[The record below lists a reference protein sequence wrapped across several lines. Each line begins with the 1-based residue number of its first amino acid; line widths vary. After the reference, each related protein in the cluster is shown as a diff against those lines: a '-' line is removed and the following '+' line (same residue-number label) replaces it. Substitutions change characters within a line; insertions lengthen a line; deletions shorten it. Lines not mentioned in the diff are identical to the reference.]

1 MGNEAIALGLG
12 ALYLLSKG
20 MIGGNGKPEPEP
32 TEPGSSCDELNQIR
46 DEKITYSER
55 ECNNEAG
62 YFYFTTGE
70 TCGTYTSRCVVCEA
84 GYHHDPLTQRC
95 ETDYPSENVPCTAGQ
110 YRDTSGLCVDVSPGA
125 SGCTPGCEEDFYG
138 NCVCH
143 GVPEEKPADTSP
155 GCPHTCVE
163 EAGRCWCAGDNGE
176 PTQPTPEPTVTP
188 EPEYPGDND
197 PYGIDDVYI
206 PPTPRQTYIPAH
218 DGLYE

>member
-20 MIGGNGKPEPEP
+20 LPGNGKPEPP
-32 TEPGSSCDELNQIR
+32 QPDTSCDELNQIR

-55 ECNNEAG
+55 ECNNEGG

-70 TCGTYTSRCVVCEA
+70 TCGTYNSRCVVCEA

-110 YRDTSGLCVDVSPGA
+110 YRDTSGLCVDVQPGE
-125 SGCTPGCEEDFYG
+125 SGCTPGCVEDEPYG

-143 GVPEEKPADTSP
+143 GVPTKEPEPEISS
-155 GCPHTCVE
+155 CPNTCVE
-163 EAGRCWCAGDNGE
+163 VAGECYCHPDPDE
-176 PTQPTPEPTVTP
+176 PTTPTPPTVP
-188 EPEYPGDND
+188 DKPEYPGDD
-197 PYGIDDVYI
+197 PYDIDDVYV
-206 PPTPRQTYIPAH
+206 PPTPRQPYIPAH

>member
-20 MIGGNGKPEPEP
+20 MIGGNGKPEPTQP
-32 TEPGSSCDELNQIR
+32 DTSCDELNQIR

-55 ECNNEAG
+55 ECNNDGG

-70 TCGTYTSRCVVCEA
+70 TCGTYTSRCVICPA
-84 GYHHDPLTQRC
+84 GYHHDPLTQSC
-95 ETDYPSENVPCTAGQ
+95 TLTNGSSVPCTAGQ
-110 YRDTSGLCVDVSPGA
+110 YRDSNSGLCVDVQPGA

-155 GCPHTCVE
+155 GCPHNCVE
-163 EAGRCWCAGDNGE
+163 EAGRCWCAGDNGGSI
-176 PTQPTPEPTVTP
+176 PPTPPP
-188 EPEYPGDND
+188 QEPEYPGDD
-197 PYGIDDVYI
+197 PYDIDDVYV
-206 PPTPRQTYIPAH
+206 PPTPQQPYIPAH